1 MRRIFWIFVGLY
13 LLVGVGFHV
22 GWERA
27 QQKCRHEMEMRG
39 EFVEPP
45 VYSFPISLFFDMTM
59 WPVYMMANY
68 YHRGT
73 IFATPCDKFRG
84 HSTTS
89 ALPDN
94 LHLLNK

>member
-1 MRRIFWIFVGLY
+1 MRRLFWIFVGLY

-27 QQKCRHEMEMRG
+27 QQKCRHEMERRG

-73 IFATPCDKFRG
+73 IFATPCD
-84 HSTTS
+84 
-89 ALPDN
+89 
-94 LHLLNK
+94 